1 MKKTNEPFT
10 LHQLFNLKMKTLER
24 RFKKVYAEKRDP
36 DMMVQ
41 LVYIL
46 QIRQRLVAHSVECP
60 CRQLIRDIYQTQ
72 RIRRKLKRYIY
83 FFQTY
88 FTAEEWEKLL
98 AKIVV
103 SVHQLVRVIEQ
114 WANSFLRCIQTPIQV
129 LNNYLRQKPRIAVEA
144 AMVKKNK
151 KMRGGGRDL
160 KIYLD

>member
-1 MKKTNEPFT
+1 MKNTNEPFT
-10 LHQLFNLKMKTLER
+10 LNQLFNLKMKTLER

-46 QIRQRLVAHSVECP
+46 QIRQRLVAHPVECP

-98 AKIVV
+98 AKTVV

-114 WANSFLRCIQTPIQV
+114 WVNHFLRCIQTPLQV
-129 LNNYLRQKPRIAVEA
+129 LNNYLRQKPRIAVGA
-144 AMVKKNK
+144 AAAKKSK
-151 KMRGGGRDL
+151 KLRGSRL
-160 KIYLD
+160 KVYLD